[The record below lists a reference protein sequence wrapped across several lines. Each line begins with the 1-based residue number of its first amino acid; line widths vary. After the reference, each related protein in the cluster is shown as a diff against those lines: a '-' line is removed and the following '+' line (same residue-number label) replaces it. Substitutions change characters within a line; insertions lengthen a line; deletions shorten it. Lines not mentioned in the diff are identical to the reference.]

1 MTAREVEAAKLT
13 GFEVLFGKLE
23 DTEHTDLM
31 KLSEDIARLSEPIR
45 ALAEATAEI
54 SRPRFTTFISS

>member
-1 MTAREVEAAKLT
+1 MTAKEAEAAKLT

-23 DTEHTDLM
+23 DAEQSDLV
-31 KLSEDIARLSEPIR
+31 KLSEEIARLSEPIR
-45 ALAEATAEI
+45 ALSEATAEL